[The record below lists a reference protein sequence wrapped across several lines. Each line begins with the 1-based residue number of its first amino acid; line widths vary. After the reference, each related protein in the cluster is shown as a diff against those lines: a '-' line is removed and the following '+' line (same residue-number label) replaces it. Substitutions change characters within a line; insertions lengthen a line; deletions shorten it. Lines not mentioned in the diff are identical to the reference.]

1 MLGDGV
7 VGSFPSSHRQYRSYG
22 LPGRSGP
29 AAGLKRRGTVSLCM
43 WNPERGREVGSE
55 GEGEWE
61 SPVGAYDGRAIW
73 DAKTSESKDWR
84 T

>member
-7 VGSFPSSHRQYRSYG
+7 VGSFPNSHGHYRSDG
-22 LPGRSGP
+22 LARQERPCCRVETARHSLAVYVREREEGR
-29 AAGLKRRGTVSLCM
+29 
-43 WNPERGREVGSE
+43 E